1 MTGPAPVGAERAGGP
16 HLLQLPEQLRRLD
29 VDVPAEV
36 LALVEAEHAGWRQ
49 LHDRLVALIA
59 SLLDV
64 AVQDRGLQEVIDQM
78 IDSATVELD
87 DLVGVT
93 PGVEQIAALLRAHGS
108 TGSIQ
113 RSGGVSTFTHQCGS
127 GLRYWKDN
135 PDVVTVPDGEV
146 AGVPGGRPRY
156 CARCIRSITRHP
168 GAWSVD
174 PPASPDQPC
183 VWTLAAD
190 PAVATDLP

>member
-1 MTGPAPVGAERAGGP
+1 MTTSAPGGATPSGEP
-16 HLLQLPEQLRRLD
+16 HLLQLPDQLRRLE

-36 LALVEAEHAGWRQ
+36 LALVDAEHAGWRQ

-78 IDSATVELD
+78 IDAATVELD
-87 DLVGVT
+87 ELVGTT
-93 PGVEQIAALLRAHGS
+93 PGVDQIAALLRAHGS
-108 TGSIQ
+108 TGEVEQ
-113 RSGGVSTFTHQCGS
+113 ADGVTTFTHQCGS

-135 PDVVTVPDGEV
+135 PDVVTVPEGEV

-156 CARCIRSITRHP
+156 CARCIRSITRHTDT
-168 GAWSVD
+168 WRVD
-174 PPASPDQPC
+174 PPESPEQLC
-183 VWTLAAD
+183 VWTVAA
-190 PAVATDLP
+190 PT